1 MFHKAYLS
9 NCLVNTHWIEQPL
22 SPFLQ
27 PVRLYVQFK
36 NLKKK
41 QCKYNIMQKTQ
52 FKCIQNGLEYYSL
65 LLIGEP
71 RGKCFLFGGLLKL
84 HGKVPFKQTC

>member
-36 NLKKK
+36 NLKKNSASIIL
-41 QCKYNIMQKTQ
+41 CRRHNSNV
-52 FKCIQNGLEYYSL
+52 FKMD
-65 LLIGEP
+65 
-71 RGKCFLFGGLLKL
+71 
-84 HGKVPFKQTC
+84 